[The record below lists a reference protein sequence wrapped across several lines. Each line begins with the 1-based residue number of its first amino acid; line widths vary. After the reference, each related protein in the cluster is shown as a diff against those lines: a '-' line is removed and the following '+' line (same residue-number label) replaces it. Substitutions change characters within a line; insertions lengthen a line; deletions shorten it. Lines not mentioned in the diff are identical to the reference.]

1 MNEKILLKEIT
12 SITKDDRMT
21 KRIMSLLFPQS
32 SDYRYLRCDHGHI
45 YTIYNEICNHCIHDG
60 LVDLKEILGFDLDDF
75 CDEDCDDD
83 LVIVDNN
90 DPIEKCKNDKVK
102 EIQDSLLYLKTNDF
116 KTKKDKESIYTLETV
131 LKNFS

>member
-75 CDEDCDDD
+75 CDDDCDDD

-102 EIQDSLLYLKTNDF
+102 EIQDSLLYLKSKDF

>member
-102 EIQDSLLYLKTNDF
+102 EIQDSLLYLKSKDF
-116 KTKKDKESIYTLETV
+116 KTKKI
-131 LKNFS
+131 KNRFIL

>member
-60 LVDLKEILGFDLDDF
+60 LVDLKEILGFDLDD
-75 CDEDCDDD
+75 DLEDD
-83 LVIVDNN
+83 LEDDLNFEVAIN
-90 DPIEKCKNDKVK
+90 PIKDYKNDKVK
-102 EIQDSLLYLKTNDF
+102 EIQDSIKYLKSKEN
-116 KTKKDKESIYTLETV
+116 KTKQDKDSIYTLETI

>member
-102 EIQDSLLYLKTNDF
+102 EIQDSLLYLKSKDF